1 MRPRKFWP
9 AILYMASCFLIG
21 EDMFDSNGRLVV
33 DETLQLVGR
42 SGAYAIGDCCGTPE
56 TKMGA
61 HAAKHGTTVA
71 DNLIRELK
79 GQEKTSYKQ
88 VKTHCFLWLSET

>member
-1 MRPRKFWP
+1 M
-9 AILYMASCFLIG
+9 YMASCFLIG

-42 SGAYAIGDCCGTPE
+42 SGVYAIGDCCGTAE

-88 VKTHCFLWLSET
+88 VKTLFSLRWSET